1 MNYLSF
7 LCTCILQ
14 NKIKHIDVFSF
25 QQVFMHESQGNRSA
39 TGVKMFNRSLCL
51 PRVWIKWIYLWPNSH
66 KIKRV
71 MSFWRDSIPGVC
83 TLCLSAI
90 KLSVSS
96 QAAGMFPND
105 RSRNISIHCRLKTV
119 TDGRRPATSRDE
131 LILKNP
137 LQTFINSRGGGD
149 LAAALTSHPT
159 LTTGCWFSLS
169 SPQITFYWC
178 QASLM
183 AEESYF
189 IKK

>member
-1 MNYLSF
+1 MRIHVTSTNSGLKSAYTHISQLYRVSGYNYGSASYNYIVVHPRQYVLYSQNLMKYLSF

-25 QQVFMHESQGNRSA
+25 QQVFMHESQVNRNF

-66 KIKRV
+66 KIIRV
-71 MSFWRDSIPGVC
+71 MSFWRDSILGVC

-105 RSRNISIHCRLKTV
+105 RSRNISIHCRLKRSV
-119 TDGRRPATSRDE
+119 VQP
-131 LILKNP
+131 
-137 LQTFINSRGGGD
+137 
-149 LAAALTSHPT
+149 
-159 LTTGCWFSLS
+159 
-169 SPQITFYWC
+169 
-178 QASLM
+178 
-183 AEESYF
+183 
-189 IKK
+189 